1 MKLTIKD
8 IARLANVST
17 ATVSMV
23 VNKKDERIS
32 AETKERVLDV
42 VEKYNYLPNRIASSM
57 VTKQTKSLGLVL
69 PDITNPFFPGLARGV
84 EDRANKDN
92 WNIILCNSDNDYKK
106 ENDYLEMLQEKMVD
120 GIILTAAN
128 HNSSGASVLS
138 KINVPI
144 ITLDRDIEGVQHF
157 GTVKTDNTKGAYD
170 AVKYMISRGYKK
182 IIHLSGPLNVHTA
195 KARYDGYLQAH
206 INSKVLPPKEN
217 VFQGDFSH
225 ETGYRLTNELLAKK
239 VEFDALFC
247 GDDLMALGALK
258 ALAEHGVSVPEVGVV
273 GFDDVYISDLVTP
286 SLTTVH
292 QPIYEMGYKAADLII
307 NYIENG
313 SKNNGEELVHNME
326 TELKIR
332 NTTK

>member
-144 ITLDRDIEGVQHF
+144 ITLDRDIDGVQHF